1 MPASSA
7 NKATKT
13 GVHANQET
21 TMLRTQKTILSAFT
35 CVLLAWG
42 GASSHAVAAGAD
54 LVEVRIGVNNVLSD
68 APFFIA
74 ERKGYFLEQGI
85 KVVMVPFDA
94 GPKMIAPLGVGQL
107 DVAAGAMSAGLFNA
121 AARGMNIKVVA
132 DKGSTPPPYDYM
144 PILVRKAL
152 VESGKVKS
160 YKDIK
165 GLKVAEAGKG
175 GSPGSKLNEAL
186 KSAGL
191 TYKDV
196 QHEYIAYPQHVA
208 ALTNGAVDAAVTTE
222 PSATQAVERGAAVR
236 FLNTD
241 PYPNQQIAV
250 LLYGGDF
257 IRKQPAVAQ
266 KFMIAYLKGARLYND
281 ALKDGKFAGPAAP
294 EVIAILAKDS
304 NVKDLAL
311 YKKVTP
317 NGINPDGAVNM
328 ASLDRDFQFYQDQG
342 YLEGKVTVPQVVDMS
357 FAEAAVKALGP
368 YHAKK

>member
-1 MPASSA
+1 
-7 NKATKT
+7 
-13 GVHANQET
+13 
-21 TMLRTQKTILSAFT
+21 MLRTQKTILTAISCLLVAF
-35 CVLLAWG
+35 G
-42 GASSHAVAAGAD
+42 GAAQAAAAK
-54 LVEVRIGVNNVLSD
+54 LVEVRVGTNSVLSD

-74 ERKGYFLEQGI
+74 DRKGYFLEQGI
-85 KVVMVPFDA
+85 KIVLVPFDA

-121 AARGMNIKVVA
+121 AARGVNIRVVA
-132 DKGSTPPPYDYM
+132 DKGSTPAQYDYM

-152 VESGKVKS
+152 VDSGKVKS

-186 KSAGL
+186 KGAGL
-191 TYKDV
+191 SYKDV
-196 QHEYIAYPQHVA
+196 EHEYIAYPQHVV

-281 ALKDGKFAGPAAP
+281 ALKDGKFAGPAAG
-294 EVIAILAKDS
+294 EVIAILARDS
-304 NVKDLAL
+304 NVKDLNL
-311 YKKVTP
+311 YKKMTP
-317 NGINPDGAVNM
+317 NGINPDGALNL
-328 ASLDRDFQFYQDQG
+328 ASLDKDLLFYQAQG
-342 YLEGKVTVPQVVDMS
+342 YLEGKVTVAQVVDTS
-357 FAEAAVKALGP
+357 FAEAAFKVLGP
-368 YHAKK
+368 YQARK